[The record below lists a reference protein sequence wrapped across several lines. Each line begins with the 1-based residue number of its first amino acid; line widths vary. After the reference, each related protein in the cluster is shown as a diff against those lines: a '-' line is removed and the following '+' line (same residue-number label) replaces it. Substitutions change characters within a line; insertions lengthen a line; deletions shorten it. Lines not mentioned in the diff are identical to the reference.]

1 VMLLD
6 EPLSALDLKLR
17 QHMRAEL
24 RAIQKR
30 TGVTFIYITHDQG
43 EALAMSDRVG
53 VMSQGILQQV
63 ATPQEI
69 YNNPVNG
76 FVASFVGENY
86 VFVGTVKGKSGDIA
100 TFETA
105 KGQFN
110 ARLGA
115 NVSVGDTTKLFV
127 RPEFCTLQKTAS
139 NRPIPSRSK

>member
-1 VMLLD
+1 
-6 EPLSALDLKLR
+6 
-17 QHMRAEL
+17 
-24 RAIQKR
+24 
-30 TGVTFIYITHDQG
+30 
-43 EALAMSDRVG
+43 MSDRVG

-76 FVASFVGENY
+76 FVASFVGENN

-127 RPEFCTLQKTAS
+127 VLNSVRCRRQPQ